1 MCDKSG
7 LSDVTIHLCMYGYT
21 MKIIHDS
28 ENSYGYAGNVSDD
41 RVSMNHVDALVYF
54 YLLFSFEKVVADF
67 VDC

>member
-1 MCDKSG
+1 
-7 LSDVTIHLCMYGYT
+7 

-41 RVSMNHVDALVYF
+41 RVSMNHVDALVYLYF
-54 YLLFSFEKVVADF
+54 LFSSEKVVADF